1 MANLRKLMEVR
12 NTSEGGAYHL
22 PKDRIFKI
30 GYGIIIL
37 LTIILLS
44 TKVDFIFRPLEII
57 FTTLFF
63 PFLVSGIIFY
73 LLRPIVRFLGRK
85 GVPNTISI
93 IIIYLLVIG
102 LGTLVIFLIGPVI
115 QKQFQELINN
125 FPQIVQTLQD
135 NLLALRENKWFARFE
150 QNDILTFEKMTASVT
165 DYFQSNVSNIGSR
178 VSNFIGILTSIATI
192 FVTVPFIVF
201 YLLKDGEYAPKQVLR
216 FLPYTKANE
225 AKLILKDMDHAL
237 SSYIQGQALVSL
249 VVGVMMYIGYLIIGL
264 DYSILLAMF
273 AMLTN
278 VIPFLGPFI
287 AVIPA
292 VIVGFL
298 DSPFMVVQVLIVV
311 IVVQQIDGNVS
322 SPLIMGK
329 RLDIHPLTIILLLI
343 VAGSMGGLL
352 GMLLAVPTYAILKVI
367 CSHSYRLYLLR
378 KERLDP
384 IRNTNIDIEIE

>member
-1 MANLRKLMEVR
+1 
-12 NTSEGGAYHL
+12 
-22 PKDRIFKI
+22 
-30 GYGIIIL
+30 
-37 LTIILLS
+37 
-44 TKVDFIFRPLEII
+44 
-57 FTTLFF
+57 
-63 PFLVSGIIFY
+63 
-73 LLRPIVRFLGRK
+73 
-85 GVPNTISI
+85 
-93 IIIYLLVIG
+93 
-102 LGTLVIFLIGPVI
+102 
-115 QKQFQELINN
+115 
-125 FPQIVQTLQD
+125 
-135 NLLALRENKWFARFE
+135 
-150 QNDILTFEKMTASVT
+150 
-165 DYFQSNVSNIGSR
+165 
-178 VSNFIGILTSIATI
+178 
-192 FVTVPFIVF
+192 
-201 YLLKDGEYAPKQVLR
+201 
-216 FLPYTKANE
+216 
-225 AKLILKDMDHAL
+225 
-237 SSYIQGQALVSL
+237 
-249 VVGVMMYIGYLIIGL
+249 MMYIGYLIIGL

>member
-1 MANLRKLMEVR
+1 M
-12 NTSEGGAYHL
+12 
-22 PKDRIFKI
+22 PKDKIFKI
-30 GYGIIIL
+30 GYGIIIF

-73 LLRPIVRFLGRK
+73 LLRPIVRFLGSK
-85 GVPNTISI
+85 SVPNTISI

-102 LGTLVIFLIGPVI
+102 LGTLLVFLIGPVI
-115 QKQFQELINN
+115 QKQFQELIKN

-150 QNDILTFEKMTASVT
+150 QNDILTFEKMTGSVT

-298 DSPFMVVQVLIVV
+298 DSPFMVIQVLIVV
-311 IVVQQIDGNVS
+311 VVVQQIDGNVT

>member
-1 MANLRKLMEVR
+1 M
-12 NTSEGGAYHL
+12 

-30 GYGIIIL
+30 GYGIIIF

-63 PFLVSGIIFY
+63 PFLVSGIIYY
-73 LLRPIVRFLGRK
+73 LMRPIVRFSNRK
-85 GVPNTISI
+85 GVPNLLSI

-102 LGTLVIFLIGPVI
+102 LGTLVVFLLGPVI
-115 QKQFQELINN
+115 QKQFQELIKN

-135 NLLALRENKWFARFE
+135 NILALKENKWFARFE
-150 QNDILTFEKMTASVT
+150 TNEYLTLEKATASIT

-178 VSNFIGILTSIATI
+178 ISNFISIITSIATI

-201 YLLKDGEYAPKQVLR
+201 YLLKDGDYAPKQVLR

-292 VIVGFL
+292 IIVGFL
-298 DSPFMVVQVLIVV
+298 DSPFMVIQVLIVV
-311 IVVQQIDGNVS
+311 IIVQQIDGNVS

-352 GMLLAVPTYAILKVI
+352 GMLLAVPTYAILRVI
-367 CSHSYRLYLLR
+367 CSHTYRLYLLR
-378 KERLDP
+378 KERKDP
-384 IRNTNIDIEIE
+384 IRNTDIEIDID